1 MKRAYSRKTAAAG
14 RNTGSMTVGFPALFF
29 LPHLFGHGDEG
40 AHFGRDESLR
50 GIDERDWTAAAVP
63 SRSMAAILH

>member
-1 MKRAYSRKTAAAG
+1 
-14 RNTGSMTVGFPALFF
+14 MTVGFPALLF

-50 GIDERDWTAAAVP
+50 GTDESDWTAAAVP